1 MLKFLAE
8 KISTHLLS
16 MLAVAL
22 TPALAAVAIF
32 FRTEITDQVKQA
44 SPQTLA
50 ILLVTLALGCLV
62 LFAWVLYL
70 LPSFKYLPKYQFY
83 QHRVNGLYYCPTCR
97 NKKPLSPL
105 RYEKTG
111 WRCPFKE
118 CSKFYKDPDYKE
130 PPEPPKPNLGPHA
143 WMAR

>member
-1 MLKFLAE
+1 MKWFAE

-16 MLAVAL
+16 MLLGAM
-22 TPALAAVAIF
+22 TPTLAAAAIY
-32 FRTEITDQVKQA
+32 FRTEITAQVKQA
-44 SPQTLA
+44 QPQTLA
-50 ILLVTLALGCLV
+50 ILLVALALGCLA
-62 LFAWVLYL
+62 LSAWVLYL

-83 QHRVNGLYYCPTCR
+83 QHRVNGLYFCSTCR

-118 CSKFYKDPDYKE
+118 CGKFYKDPDYKT
-130 PPEPPKPNLGPHA
+130 PEPPPKKDLGPHG
-143 WMAR
+143 WMG